1 MTSQSYR
8 KPGFTLVEL
17 LVVIAIIGILIALL
31 LPAVQQAREAAR
43 RMQCTNNLKQLGLAL
58 HNYHDTN
65 NAFVA
70 LRGGNH
76 GYQSGHVGLLPF
88 LEQSALYNQIS
99 HPSGSFAPFGPQ
111 PWKDFDP
118 WLVGVDMF
126 LCPTQPAHIMDGD
139 PTAWNGDRKRNSYMY
154 CMGDSID
161 ASPTNFRGMF
171 SKYSYLRFRDCIDG
185 TSNTVFMAE
194 RRSPVST
201 GDLGHVLTGNS
212 TAASTPTN
220 CRGEFNNATKQ
231 YFTPANTA
239 NYPGINWVDG
249 SMSVGGFNTILPPNS
264 PSCMTGSSGNN
275 NGIHSA
281 GSFHPGGCNVLFGDA
296 SVHFVPETID
306 SGDQSADAD
315 LGDSGARSPFGVWGA
330 LGTRAGSEVTGAF

>member
-1 MTSQSYR
+1 MTLR
-8 KPGFTLVEL
+8 NRTHRGFTLVEL

-58 HNYHDTN
+58 HNYHDTSGS
-65 NAFVA
+65 FVA
-70 LRGGNH
+70 LRGGNY

-88 LEQSALYNQIS
+88 LEQGNLYDQIS
-99 HPSGSFAPFGPQ
+99 HPSGSFPTFGPQ

-118 WLVGVDMF
+118 WLVSVDMF
-126 LCPTQPAHIMDGD
+126 LCPTQPSHIMDSD
-139 PTAWNGDRKRNSYMY
+139 PTGWNGDRKRNSYMY

-171 SKYSYLRFRDCIDG
+171 AKYSYLKFRDCVDG
-185 TSNTVFMAE
+185 TSNTIFMAE
-194 RRSPVST
+194 RRLPVSA
-201 GDLGHVLTGNS
+201 GDKGHVLTGNS
-212 TAASTPTN
+212 SAASTPTN

-231 YFTPANTA
+231 YFTPGNTA
-239 NYPGINWVDG
+239 NFPGINWVDG
-249 SMSVGGFNTILPPNS
+249 SMSVGGFNTIMPPNS

-281 GSFHPGGCNVLFGDA
+281 GSLHQGGCNVLFGDA

-306 SGDQSADAD
+306 SGDQSADSD
-315 LGDSGARSPFGVWGA
+315 LGGTGGLSPFGVWGA
-330 LGTRAGSEVTGAF
+330 LGTRGGSEVNESF